1 MWLRIEDLRE
11 FERII
16 FLDAQSMSTHS
27 SKAVYND
34 SNWVW
39 QGCVTLSCFR
49 ITWPIASTRWWI
61 ALRDAGRKF
70 SDGRSRTM
78 SRKIASSDG
87 WNVRAARR
95 KRRLK
100 SYRSEEL
107 IRNSTIG
114 PNSQLR
120 PPSHVPRFSSWN
132 LLTSASNSPLPPCP
146 LFLLKQIV
154 NGSIRAAVPIRL
166 RSHIKY

>member
-95 KRRLK
+95 KRRLR
-100 SYRSEEL
+100 SCRSEEST
-107 IRNSTIG
+107 RTIG
-114 PNSQLR
+114 PPFQLSPPFPPAFLLEIYWFPLQT
-120 PPSHVPRFSSWN
+120 PPS
-132 LLTSASNSPLPPCP
+132 
-146 LFLLKQIV
+146 LLKWQPD
-154 NGSIRAAVPIRL
+154 ATAPIRL